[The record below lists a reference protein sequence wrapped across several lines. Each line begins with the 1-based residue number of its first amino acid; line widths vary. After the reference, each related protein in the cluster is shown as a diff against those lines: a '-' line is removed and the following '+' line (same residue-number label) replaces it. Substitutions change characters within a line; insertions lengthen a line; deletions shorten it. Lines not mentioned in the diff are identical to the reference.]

1 MYIFEW
7 SIFGIQISPTWYGLM
22 YAIGFIVCY
31 IFIKKYGN
39 LKEKHLDDFLLYIF
53 LWVILWGRIGYVIF
67 YDLTYFF
74 THPQDVIAVW
84 KWGMSFHGWAIWVI
98 LAMILFSYR
107 KKYSLYSLAD
117 PLVSI
122 LPIALGLGRI
132 GNAING
138 ELPWYSPYS
147 WPFPM
152 TINWISH
159 FPSPLF
165 QAFLEGIILLSIMQL
180 LWRYEQKNRRIPGR
194 ASAVFLTWYGT
205 LRIFAEFF
213 RLPDVWIGYLFGTQ
227 WITLGMIYSIPLIVW
242 GVFIYFIIT
251 KKKRLS

>member
-7 SIFGIQISPTWYGLM
+7 SILGIQISPTWYWLM

-31 IFIKKYGN
+31 IFVKKYGY
-39 LKEKHLDDFLLYIF
+39 LKAHHLDDFLLYIF
-53 LWVILWGRIGYVIF
+53 LWVILWGRIGYIIF
-67 YDLTYFF
+67 YDFSYFF
-74 THPQDVIAVW
+74 SHPGDIFAVW
-84 KWGMSFHGWAIWVI
+84 KWGMSFHGWALWVI
-98 LAMILFSYR
+98 FALILFSY
-107 KKYSLYSLAD
+107 KKNYSLYDLAD

-138 ELPWYSPYS
+138 ELPGYSPYS

-152 TINWISH
+152 MVDSVAH

-165 QAFLEGIILLSIMQL
+165 QAFLEGIVLLFIMQS
-180 LWRYEQKNRRIPGR
+180 LWWYEQKNKRIPWR
-194 ASAVFLTWYGT
+194 ASSLFLIGYGI

-213 RLPDVWIGYLFGTQ
+213 RLPDIGIGYLFGSH
-227 WITLGMIYSIPLIVW
+227 WITLGMIYSIPLILW
-242 GVFIYFIIT
+242 WIYLYT
-251 KKKRLS
+251 LRKQK